1 MHQIAKKPNQQN
13 KIYQPSIS
21 SQMAKK
27 VPQALRF
34 TSLRVSASKRQKPMT
49 PPMRKPSGPV
59 IKMPSRGPKLLV
71 ENKIGPIK
79 PTKNEIAPINHA
91 VPKISNIAFQLHF
104 TISNFRRKIA
114 QPITKHKKAL
124 LLVTAG
130 DDEDDGYNIIE
141 KQVKLSFSVM
151 NTELVGGVLAKDTDN
166 GGVKEDDLRR
176 AFELSKIIYG

>member
-1 MHQIAKKPNQQN
+1 MLADIVRRQMVALKKDLE
-13 KIYQPSIS
+13 KF
-21 SQMAKK
+21 MAKLEDADAVIVATPVYNLSFPAPMK
-27 VPQALRF
+27 ALFDRF
-34 TSLRVSASKRQKPMT
+34 QRYYEA
-49 PPMRKPSGPV
+49 
-59 IKMPSRGPKLLV
+59 
-71 ENKIGPIK
+71 
-79 PTKNEIAPINHA
+79 H
-91 VPKISNIAFQLHF
+91 
-104 TISNFRRKIA
+104 FRRKIA

>member
-1 MHQIAKKPNQQN
+1 MKILILFGSPKTNGSTVKLTGAFMKGIRKSDDVEIVHLFSLQPIPCNACGYCKAANGCSKKDLE
-13 KIYQPSIS
+13 KF
-21 SQMAKK
+21 MAKLEDADAVIVATPVYNLSFPAPMK
-27 VPQALRF
+27 ALFDRF
-34 TSLRVSASKRQKPMT
+34 QRYYEA
-49 PPMRKPSGPV
+49 
-59 IKMPSRGPKLLV
+59 
-71 ENKIGPIK
+71 
-79 PTKNEIAPINHA
+79 H
-91 VPKISNIAFQLHF
+91 
-104 TISNFRRKIA
+104 FRRKIA

>member
-1 MHQIAKKPNQQN
+1 MLFRSYEAH
-13 KIYQPSIS
+13 
-21 SQMAKK
+21 
-27 VPQALRF
+27 
-34 TSLRVSASKRQKPMT
+34 
-49 PPMRKPSGPV
+49 
-59 IKMPSRGPKLLV
+59 
-71 ENKIGPIK
+71 
-79 PTKNEIAPINHA
+79 
-91 VPKISNIAFQLHF
+91 
-104 TISNFRRKIA
+104 FRRKIA

>member
-1 MHQIAKKPNQQN
+1 MKILILFGSPKTNGSTAKLTGAFMKGIR
-13 KIYQPSIS
+13 KSDDVEIVHLFSLQPTPCNACGYCKAANGCSKKDLEKF
-21 SQMAKK
+21 MAKLEDADAVIVATPVYNLSFPAPMK
-27 VPQALRF
+27 ALFDRF
-34 TSLRVSASKRQKPMT
+34 QRYYEAR
-49 PPMRKPSGPV
+49 
-59 IKMPSRGPKLLV
+59 
-71 ENKIGPIK
+71 
-79 PTKNEIAPINHA
+79 
-91 VPKISNIAFQLHF
+91 
-104 TISNFRRKIA
+104 FRRKIA

>member
-1 MHQIAKKPNQQN
+1 MKILILFGSPKTNGSTAKLTGAFMKGIR
-13 KIYQPSIS
+13 KSDDVEIVHLFSLQPVYNLSFPAP
-21 SQMAKK
+21 MK
-27 VPQALRF
+27 ALFDRF
-34 TSLRVSASKRQKPMT
+34 QRYYEA
-49 PPMRKPSGPV
+49 
-59 IKMPSRGPKLLV
+59 
-71 ENKIGPIK
+71 
-79 PTKNEIAPINHA
+79 H
-91 VPKISNIAFQLHF
+91 
-104 TISNFRRKIA
+104 FRRKIA